1 MMKYI
6 YDGIFHEAI
15 FISRLNR
22 FLAEVLFNGNIVLAH
37 VKNTGRMT
45 ELLVKGNICY
55 IMEAKNSNR
64 KTKYDLITI
73 ISDNQYINLDS
84 QIPNKIIADAFENSQ
99 IEGYEKVINIKRE
112 YTIGSSRLDMK
123 VDLEDRELYVEVK
136 GVDLIKDGLA
146 MFPDAPTIRGTKHLL
161 ELEKIVKAGGE
172 AMVIFLVARTDAK
185 SFRPHF
191 ERDPVFADSF
201 YKVINSGVQ
210 ARVYLTNVG
219 PNFIE
224 LSDRI
229 PIKNINELK

>member
-1 MMKYI
+1 MKYI

-15 FISRLNR
+15 FISRPNR

-55 IMEAKNSNR
+55 IMEAKNPNR

-123 VDLEDRELYVEVK
+123 VDLEDRELYVEEI
-136 GVDLIKDGLA
+136 GRA
-146 MFPDAPTIRGTKHLL
+146 SCR
-161 ELEKIVKAGGE
+161 
-172 AMVIFLVARTDAK
+172 
-185 SFRPHF
+185 
-191 ERDPVFADSF
+191 ERV
-201 YKVINSGVQ
+201 
-210 ARVYLTNVG
+210 
-219 PNFIE
+219 
-224 LSDRI
+224 
-229 PIKNINELK
+229 